1 MKSDINLLNNQVE
14 QQKRQNL
21 DQTAKIYLMQKD
33 VNNLKLRESQIRELE
48 DQLQTI
54 KNPKTMNEKFQAIK
68 GWFELKE
75 NEKGYDYQSR
85 PASKVRETIQL
96 MNWVE

>member
-48 DQLQTI
+48 DQL
-54 KNPKTMNEKFQAIK
+54 
-68 GWFELKE
+68 
-75 NEKGYDYQSR
+75 
-85 PASKVRETIQL
+85 
-96 MNWVE
+96 